1 MDRPSNP
8 APVTE
13 ALTRLPFSSIRPSGW
28 LKAQMQRDM
37 AGFAGN
43 LDRLVPGLIDDPIYA
58 EGRLHRKSAARDLGN
73 LKSGDAEGDE
83 QYQWWNSETQSNWWD
98 AYIRNAIL
106 LQDPAALVKTQQYV
120 RRMLS
125 SQDDDG
131 YLGIYDQDLRY
142 RFTTENGELWA
153 KTTLCRGLLAYYEY
167 SQSEEVWNAL
177 VRAVDNVMANY
188 PMGKSSPFF
197 SKGGFNG
204 GISHGLTFTDVL
216 DRMAQLSGDP
226 RYLAYAAFLYRDYC
240 NTDQSEQDAQL
251 KNILSPDYKLQ
262 AHGVHTYEHLRPL
275 TVAFYATGDT
285 QLKQALDIYLRR
297 IQAAVTGAGG
307 PIGDEWIGGRI
318 PDATQVGY
326 EYCSI
331 HELMD
336 SYALLLQKTGDPGF
350 ADAMEHLF
358 YNAAQGA
365 RHPVHSSIAYLKTDN
380 SYEMMG
386 TKNGEAEP
394 NRTQTRYKYSAV
406 HQDVAVCCAPNAGR
420 ITPYFVQ
427 AAWMKEDAR
436 TLAALLLAPNVVEA
450 EVGGE
455 LVRITTETRYPYSQE
470 LVFRLELSKPLAF
483 RLKVRK
489 PEWCTKVKSSEAYR
503 EEQGF
508 LVFDRRFTPGD
519 EIRLTLESDVRVLT
533 GAAGDHYFAY
543 GPLVYARPIEAVEE
557 TGRTYAPGFED
568 RMYRPLD
575 TARYNYV
582 PGKKAQFSRGRILV
596 RLQNQ
601 STRKIEQVALIPIG
615 RTVLRQAGF

>member
-1 MDRPSNP
+1 MDRPSN
-8 APVTE
+8 ASPVKET
-13 ALTRLPFSSIRPSGW
+13 LTRLPFASIRPTGW

-37 AGFAGN
+37 TGFAGN
-43 LDRLVPGLIDDPIYA
+43 LDRLVPGLIEDPIYTK
-58 EGRLHRKSAARDLGN
+58 GRLHRKSAARDLGN

-98 AYIRNAIL
+98 GYIRNAIL
-106 LQDPAALVKTQQYV
+106 LRDSAALAKAQQYV

-125 SQDDDG
+125 SQDEDG
-131 YLGIYDQDLRY
+131 YLGIYDKDLRY
-142 RFTTENGELWA
+142 RFSSENGELWA
-153 KTTLCRGLLAYYEY
+153 KTTLFRGLLAYYEY
-167 SQSEEVWNAL
+167 TQSGEVWNAL
-177 VRAVDNVMANY
+177 VRAVDDVMANY
-188 PMGKSSPFF
+188 PMDQSSPFF

-216 DRMAQLSGDP
+216 DRMAQLSGDS

-240 NTDQSEQDAQL
+240 RTDQSEQDAQL

-262 AHGVHTYEHLRPL
+262 SHGVHTYEHLRPL
-275 TVAFYATGDT
+275 AVAYYATGDP
-285 QLKQALDIYLRR
+285 QLKQALDIYLSR
-297 IQAAVTGAGG
+297 IQAAVTCAGG

-336 SYALLLQKTGDPGF
+336 GYALLLQKTGNPRF
-350 ADAMEHLF
+350 ADAMEDLF

-365 RHPVHSSIAYLKTDN
+365 RHPEHSAIAYLKTDN

-394 NRTQTRYKYSAV
+394 NRVQTRYKYSPV

-427 AAWMKEDAR
+427 AAWMKEDDR
-436 TLAALLLAPNVVEA
+436 TLAALLLTPSTLETEVE
-450 EVGGE
+450 GE
-455 LVRITTETRYPYSQE
+455 TVRIETETRYPYNQE
-470 LVFRLELSKPLAF
+470 LVFRIDLSRPLAF

-489 PEWCTKVKSSEAYR
+489 PAWCTEIKSSEAYG

-508 LVFDRRFTPGD
+508 LVFDRRFAPGD

-543 GPLVYARPIEAVEE
+543 GPLVYARPIEAAEE
-557 TGRTYAPGFED
+557 TGRAYAPGFED

-575 TARYNYV
+575 AAQYAFL
-582 PGKKAQFSRGRILV
+582 PGHKAKFSRGRILA
-596 RLQNQ
+596 RLMDL
-601 STRKIEQVALIPIG
+601 STQKVKRVELTPIG
-615 RTVLRQAGF
+615 KTILRQTGF

>member
-1 MDRPSNP
+1 MDRPSN
-8 APVTE
+8 ASHVAET
-13 ALTRLPFSSIRPSGW
+13 LTRLPFASIRPEGW

-43 LDRLVPGLIDDPIYA
+43 LDRLVPGLIDDPIYT

-106 LQDPAALVKTQQYV
+106 LQDPAALDKAQQYV

-131 YLGIYDQDLRY
+131 YLGIYDKDLRY
-142 RFTTENGELWA
+142 RFSSENGELWA
-153 KTTLCRGLLAYYEY
+153 KTTLFRGLLAYYEY
-167 SQSEEVWNAL
+167 TQSGEVWNAL
-177 VRAVDNVMANY
+177 VRAVDDVMANY
-188 PMGKSSPFF
+188 PMDQSSPFF

-240 NTDQSEQDAQL
+240 QTDQSEQDAQL

-262 AHGVHTYEHLRPL
+262 SHGVHTYEHLRPL
-275 TVAFYATGDT
+275 AVAYYATGDP
-285 QLKQALDIYLRR
+285 QLKQALDVYLGR
-297 IQAAVTGAGG
+297 IQAAVTCAGG
-307 PIGDEWIGGRI
+307 PIGDEWIGGRM

-336 SYALLLQKTGDPGF
+336 SYALLLQKTGNPTF
-350 ADAMEHLF
+350 ADAMEDLF

-365 RHPVHSSIAYLKTDN
+365 RHPEHSAIAYLKTDN

-394 NRTQTRYKYSAV
+394 NRVQTRYKYSPV

-420 ITPYFVQ
+420 ISPYFVQ
-427 AAWMKEDAR
+427 AAWMKKDDR
-436 TLAALLLAPNVVEA
+436 TLAALLLAPSTLET
-450 EVGGE
+450 EVDGAP
-455 LVRITTETRYPYSQE
+455 VRIVTETRYPYSQQ
-470 LVFRLELSKPLAF
+470 LVFRLELSSPLAF
-483 RLKVRK
+483 CLKVRK
-489 PEWCTKVKSSEAYR
+489 PAWCTEVKSSEAYR

-508 LVFDRRFTPGD
+508 LVFDRRFAPGD

-543 GPLVYARPIEAVEE
+543 GPLVYARPIEAAEE
-557 TGRTYAPGFED
+557 IGRTYAPGFED
-568 RMYRPLD
+568 RMYRSLD
-575 TARYNYV
+575 PVRYGYV
-582 PGKKAQFSRGRILV
+582 PGQKAQFSRGRILA
-596 RLQNQ
+596 RLKNQ
-601 STRKIEQVALIPIG
+601 ATQKIEQVALVPIG
-615 RTVLRQAGF
+615 KTVLRQAGF